1 MKEQAEASILRKQF
15 RAHNE
20 KNYALSLVGK
30 LLAVVMTIS
39 SSLIFTFVVESLE
52 YQSIQKFL
60 YGLAMVAVYV
70 IANMACG
77 LFRRKYQNTYLRKAL
92 TQFKNYVFFKILG
105 QPISSYASGDTAK
118 FISAFS
124 NDLNAIEQNYLLGE
138 LNLFVEI
145 LNYVVTGVVLLVLNV
160 PLGVTLIVSS
170 LIAILVSFRFGG
182 RVVQNETESMAKASD
197 FVAQTKDLLSGFPVI
212 KSFKAERQIMS
223 VFSKK
228 NVELESTKQKRRASN
243 DTVSIV
249 GNVSSILVS
258 VIFLTVGFW
267 LAFNGSI
274 SVGKIIGFYE
284 LSGNMLSPI
293 RSLGVLVANRQA
305 ANALIQ
311 RIGHDIANTQPP
323 QTDKLG
329 VTAPPRAIT
338 LRNLSFGYEPG
349 ACVLHSITHTFE
361 AGKRYALVGGSG
373 SGKSTLLKLLMGFL
387 PDYSGAVRYDETELK
402 CLVLDQLLEHIYII
416 QQDVFCF
423 ISSIQNNITMFREFP
438 QAELDRAIQ
447 HAGLAALCQAKGM
460 DYLCGEGG
468 CNLSGGERQRV
479 SIARCLIRKSPIIL
493 VDEAEAALD
502 NQTANAVLQT
512 ILDLDS
518 TLRIVV
524 THRLDAPIMRQYDE
538 ILVLHNGMIE
548 ETGTF
553 DELLEKKGYFYSLY
567 QVSK

>member
-1 MKEQAEASILRKQF
+1 MEEHAEVSTLRKQF
-15 RAHNE
+15 RAGND
-20 KNYALSLVGK
+20 KNYVLSLVGK
-30 LLAVVMTIS
+30 MLAVVMTIS

-60 YGLAMVAVYV
+60 YGLAMVAVYI

-92 TQFKNYVFFKILG
+92 TQFKNYVFAKILG
-105 QPISSYASGDTAK
+105 QPISNYASGDTAK

-124 NDLNAIEQNYLLGE
+124 NDLNSIEQNYLLGE

-145 LNYVVTGVVLLVLNV
+145 LNYVVTGIVLLVLNV
-160 PLGVTLIVSS
+160 PLGITLIVSS
-170 LIAILVSFRFGG
+170 LIAILISFRFGG
-182 RVVQNETESMAKASD
+182 RVVQNETETMEKASD

-212 KSFKAERQIMS
+212 KSFKAEHQIMS
-223 VFSKK
+223 VFSQK

-249 GNVSSILVS
+249 GNISAILVS
-258 VIFLTVGFW
+258 VFFLCVGFL

-293 RSLGVLVANRQA
+293 RSLGVLVANRRA

-311 RIGHDIANTQPP
+311 RIGHDIADTKTAQPE
-323 QTDKLG
+323 QKSISI
-329 VTAPPRAIT
+329 PPHTIT
-338 LRNLSFGYEPG
+338 LHNLSFGYVPG
-349 ACVLHSITHTFE
+349 TCVLHSISHSFE

-373 SGKSTLLKLLMGFL
+373 SGKSTLLKLMMGFI
-387 PDYSGAVRYDETELK
+387 PNYTGEVQYDEMELRS
-402 CLVLDQLLEHIYII
+402 LDLDQLLEHISVV
-416 QQDVFCF
+416 QQEVFCF
-423 ISSIQNNITMFREFP
+423 NSSIQNNITMFRDFP
-438 QAELDRAIQ
+438 QAELKRAIQ
-447 HAGLAALCQAKGM
+447 HAGLSALCQAKGM

-502 NQTANAVLQT
+502 NETANAVLQT
-512 ILDLDS
+512 ILNLDS

-524 THRLDAPIMRQYDE
+524 THRLEAAIMRQYDE